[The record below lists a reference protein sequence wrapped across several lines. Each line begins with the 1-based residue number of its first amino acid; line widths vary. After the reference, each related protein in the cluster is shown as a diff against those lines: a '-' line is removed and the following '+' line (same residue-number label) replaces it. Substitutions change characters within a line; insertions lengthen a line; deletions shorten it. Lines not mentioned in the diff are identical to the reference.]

1 VLTILAF
8 QMPYE
13 SCQHLRDLNVTFRT
27 PVAVPHLRMLSSNG
41 NGQVRL
47 CLLGG
52 SSSDVQMV
60 REVPVGF
67 LLESFRD
74 ERRNA

>member
-1 VLTILAF
+1 
-8 QMPYE
+8 
-13 SCQHLRDLNVTFRT
+13 
-27 PVAVPHLRMLSSNG
+27 MLSSNG

-67 LLESFRD
+67 LFESFRD